1 MENLSIELI
10 VRLLFAALL
19 GGAIGLERNYRA
31 KEAGFRTHFLVAL
44 GSALFMLVSQ
54 YGYDTEFEKLMKIS
68 WDPSR
73 IASQVVTGIGFI
85 GAGTIIF
92 QKHVVR
98 GLTTA
103 AGLWVT
109 SAIGLTCG
117 AGMYIVAT
125 ASTILVLLC
134 LEALNF
140 LLMRFGSKSISLTFT
155 SAEKQKILDA
165 IKRLK
170 GDGVEISTYNM
181 KERNSQNGKVYI
193 ISMEAKVR
201 RKHYERR
208 ILQFMN
214 ELDEVDIESIE

>member
-1 MENLSIELI
+1 MGAEFIL
-10 VRLLFAALL
+10 RLLIAALL

-31 KEAGFRTHFLVAL
+31 KDAGFRTHFLVAL

-54 YGYDTEFEKLMKIS
+54 YGFDTQLEKLSKIS

-117 AGMYIVAT
+117 AGMYVVAT
-125 ASTILVLLC
+125 ASTVLVLLC

-140 LLMRFGSKSISLTFT
+140 ILLRFGSKSISLTFN
-155 SAEKQKILDA
+155 SHEKENVLEVIR
-165 IKRLK
+165 RLK
-170 GDGVEISTYNM
+170 EDGVDISAYNM
-181 KERNSQNGKVYI
+181 KERPTPEGKTFI
-193 ISMEAKVR
+193 ISMEAKVKR
-201 RKHYERR
+201 SDYEAKL
-208 ILQFMN
+208 LQFIS
-214 ELDEVDIESIE
+214 ELENVDIESIE